1 MAREPERGHHS
12 QLNQR
17 RHQPQEGTS
26 VIRGTDQEGVL
37 NHLLDRDHPVA
48 HPAGESIG
56 LLRKRAHVLT
66 P

>member
-17 RHQPQEGTS
+17 CHQPQESTN
-26 VIRGTDQEGVL
+26 VIHGTDQEGVL
-37 NHLLDRDHPVA
+37 NHLLDRDHPDA
-48 HPAGESIG
+48 HPAGENIE
-56 LLRKRAHVLT
+56 LLRKRARILT